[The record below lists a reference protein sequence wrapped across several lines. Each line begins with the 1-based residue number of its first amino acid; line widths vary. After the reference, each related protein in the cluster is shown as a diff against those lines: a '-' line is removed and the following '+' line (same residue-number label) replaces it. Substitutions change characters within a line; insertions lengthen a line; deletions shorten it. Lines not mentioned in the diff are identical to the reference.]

1 MPPKVSTADERLIAA
16 YTEAALRLQRLLD
29 SATPNKRRIILRQVD
44 QILQELDALTAE
56 YIQQELPIQFQGG
69 SDEAIR
75 QLRMVRGFGEI
86 EDTFGT
92 IHIQAIEQL
101 AEDATLRFAN
111 ALQTVRMDA
120 RARMT
125 KLQKQKIVG
134 ELIASEIEGAAN
146 PAARVQKVLED
157 EGIVG
162 IRTSNGREL
171 SLEHYASTLTYTI
184 IAEAHNTGAMTRYA
198 ANGVGY
204 VEVIERET
212 ACPICGPMRGKIV
225 ALGDSRLTPP
235 FHPNCFGGIRPFM
248 GEPEN
253 PIRSID
259 DPRIPDRTR
268 QAMLRKG

>member
-1 MPPKVSTADERLIAA
+1 MPPKVSSADERLIAA

-29 SATPNKRRIILRQVD
+29 SATPNQRRIILRRVD
-44 QILQELDALTAE
+44 QILAELDVLTAE

-75 QLRMVRGFGEI
+75 QLKTIRGFGDI

-92 IHIQAIEQL
+92 IHTEAIAQL

-120 RARMT
+120 KARMT
-125 KLQKQKIVG
+125 KLQKRKILG
-134 ELIASEIEGAAN
+134 ELIASEVEGTSN
-146 PAARVQKVLED
+146 PAARVKKIFED

-162 IRTSNGREL
+162 FRTSNGREL
-171 SLEHYASTLTYTI
+171 NLEHYASTLTYTI
-184 IAEAHNTGAMTRYA
+184 LAEAHNTGAMTRYA
-198 ANGVGY
+198 ANGVGF
-204 VEVIERET
+204 VEIIERET
-212 ACPICGPMRGKIV
+212 ACPICSPMRGKIV
-225 ALGDSRLTPP
+225 SLGDSRLVPP
-235 FHPNCFGGIRPFM
+235 FHPNCFGGVRPFM

-253 PIRSID
+253 PILTMD

-268 QAMLRKG
+268 QAMSRKG